1 MDPESWKMA
10 ATNFK
15 FLNRQNDMTAPKNL
29 QVYHGKY
36 INTERFVKRT
46 TNVLISEGTAK
57 LEGRYIHANRKA
69 NYGHGLISVEQGE
82 IKKACSVE
90 SRTTTVKRYSIN
102 KWAELVP
109 DQMDHRENVA
119 LSTYSKDSKNV
130 KSPFGVEVKR
140 FPTQTRVDS
149 RTFIPQREKTN
160 SQVFRD
166 DIKVNASSC
175 TDAKDPVSVLCNRTK
190 VHSGKTRIK
199 NESILQSTEDVHCED
214 SSLYLGIPFH
224 HSLKR
229 IMVQNNVPH
238 HSGTSEQW
246 KRIKISGQESS
257 VRTMDRVHQ
266 KMFDQHRL
274 PYKEIPTVSGAFTHT
289 DNGKPVACRATV
301 NRMQRDKFRNSLP
314 DKTKGDHAVSKQKDK
329 PVGSSTYRRFLL
341 IDSQGLP
348 YTVVVEEPKST
359 KLSSPSIE
367 SSSNSTHIDGSKS
380 LAPRKVYKC
389 PVCFRIFEYLS
400 YLQRHSIAHSQQKPH
415 VCKICGKAFKRT
427 SHLTRHKY
435 THFGGKP
442 CQCQICQR
450 RFRDA
455 GELIRHQQSH
465 NGERPHQCEVC
476 NMRFGEHSSLQ
487 RHMLSKHIK

>member
-15 FLNRQNDMTAPKNL
+15 FLNQGSDTTARKTL

-36 INTERFVKRT
+36 LTTERFVKRT
-46 TNVLISEGTAK
+46 TSVLRNEESAK
-57 LEGRYIHANRKA
+57 LEARYIHASRKA
-69 NYGHGLISVEQGE
+69 SHSHYPMSVEHGE
-82 IKKACSVE
+82 VKRAFSEE
-90 SRTTTVKRYSIN
+90 SRTNASNKYSIN
-102 KWAELVP
+102 KWAESVP
-109 DQMDHRENVA
+109 NQTHRRENVA
-119 LSTYSKDSKNV
+119 LTAYSRDSHNL

-140 FPTQTRVDS
+140 SPVLMRDAS

-160 SQVFRD
+160 SQIFREGV
-166 DIKVNASSC
+166 KAYAATY
-175 TDAKDPVSVLCNRTK
+175 TDAKDSVSVLCNRTK
-190 VHSGKTRIK
+190 VPGGKHRLINTTPLQG
-199 NESILQSTEDVHCED
+199 NEEVHCED
-214 SSLYLGIPFH
+214 KRYLGIPFN
-224 HSLKR
+224 HSHKR

-238 HSGTSEQW
+238 HSETSGPW
-246 KRIKISGQESS
+246 KRMKINDQESS
-257 VRTMDRVHQ
+257 ARTTDRVHQ
-266 KMFDQHRL
+266 KMFEQHRL
-274 PYKEIPTVSGAFTHT
+274 PYKDIPSGSGAFTHT
-289 DNGKPVACRATV
+289 DGGKTVACRSTV
-301 NRMQRDKFRNSLP
+301 NRIQRDKCRSSLT
-314 DKTKGDHAVSKQKDK
+314 DKTKGELTVSKQKDK
-329 PVGSSTYRRFLL
+329 PIGSSTFRRFLL

-359 KLSSPSIE
+359 KLSNPINE
-367 SSSNSTHIDGSKS
+367 YSSDSTHAGVSKS

-442 CQCQICQR
+442 FQCQICQR

-455 GELIRHQQSH
+455 GELTRHQQSH
-465 NGERPHQCEVC
+465 TGERPHQCEVC
-476 NMRFGEHSSLQ
+476 NMCFGEHSTLQ
-487 RHMLSKHIK
+487 RHMLSKHMK